1 MTNKSCNNIM
11 DPKKVAIKDGLIIA
25 YNNHLSVLLNLP
37 FCPVLYCPTLSC
49 PFVNI
54 KNDRTVFIH

>member
-1 MTNKSCNNIM
+1 M
-11 DPKKVAIKDGLIIA
+11 DPKQVAIKDGLIIA

-54 KNDRTVFIH
+54 KNDRTVFIQ